1 MGPSTTILPYPY
13 VSSYMIYSVLKATM
27 DMLGLRG
34 GRMRLSLL
42 DLKEEDKRE
51 LERIVFE
58 KLGLSRIK

>member
-13 VSSYMIYSVLKATM
+13 VSSYMIYGVLKATM

-34 GRMRLSLL
+34 GHMRLPLL